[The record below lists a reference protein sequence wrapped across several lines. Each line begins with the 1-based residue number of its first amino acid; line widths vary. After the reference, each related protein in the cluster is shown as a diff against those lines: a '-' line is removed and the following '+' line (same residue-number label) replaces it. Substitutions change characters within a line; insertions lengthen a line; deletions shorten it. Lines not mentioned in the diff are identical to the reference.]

1 MWYHHEFSNEH
12 FDDYDKCRDDLLEH
26 FDEMDFIEM
35 ANCQDFHTVLKML
48 NALKEVQHPLYY
60 ELLDQ
65 AIQQFE
71 NEYLFEE
78 EE

>member
-1 MWYHHEFSNEH
+1 MGWYHEFNQEH
-12 FDDYDKCRDDLLEH
+12 FDDYDRCKDDLMEH
-26 FDEMDFIEM
+26 FDEVDFVEM
-35 ANCQDFHTVLKML
+35 ANCQDFGTVLKML
-48 NALKEVQHPLYY
+48 NALKEAQHPLYY
-60 ELLDQ
+60 ELFEE